1 VSQHFKATQ
10 SSDAA
15 FVYSFLKLS
24 IGIGT
29 NKKGP
34 EQSEPF
40 QRIKLDED
48 YFFNKILRV

>member
-1 VSQHFKATQ
+1 MSQHRKATQ

-15 FVYSFLKLS
+15 FVCSLLNLS

-48 YFFNKILRV
+48 YFFSNILRV